1 MICELGT
8 VLHCS
13 MYGSYHQDIIIH
25 QRDVSFDVDIHGS
38 TLEQCFKKVYGS
50 IPKQQGRMGCII
62 TYCDMQ
68 TEEWE
73 KYVWVNNTYIVGT
86 KEYNE

>member
-1 MICELGT
+1 M
-8 VLHCS
+8 LHCS
-13 MYGSYHQDIIIH
+13 MYGSYHQPIIIH
-25 QRDVSFDVDIHGS
+25 QRDVPFDLERDGS
-38 TLEQCFKKVYGS
+38 VMDKYFNRVYGS

-62 TYCDMQ
+62 TYCDMW

-73 KYVWVNNTYIVGT
+73 KHVWVDNTYIVGT